1 MILEGA
7 LTYSPFLCR
16 IGLLKEKKM
25 NRAKLKV
32 LVSALR
38 QILEELESEIYSD
51 TDSYMRNKYSDYDEI
66 FDDDDGYPD

>member
-1 MILEGA
+1 M
-7 LTYSPFLCR
+7 S
-16 IGLLKEKKM
+16 KEKKM

-51 TDSYMRNKYSDYDEI
+51 TDSYMRNKYTDYDEI

>member
-1 MILEGA
+1 MS
-7 LTYSPFLCR
+7 T
-16 IGLLKEKKM
+16 EKKM

-51 TDSYMRNKYSDYDEI
+51 TDSYMRNKYNDYDEI